1 MVCVHNEYDPKA
13 STNQRP
19 VWKVNSLELL
29 PYVSFKDSFENLEA
43 NQEIISSFT
52 PSVHVLLRMKFKDL
66 LHSQIKSYRVDI
78 FRPGYLKT

>member
-1 MVCVHNEYDPKA
+1 MSITNDPKA

-19 VWKVNSLELL
+19 VRKVNSLELL

-52 PSVHVLLRMKFKDL
+52 PSVIELIFSVIELIFSD
-66 LHSQIKSYRVDI
+66 QDI
-78 FRPGYLKT
+78 ENRFRFSCFH

>member
-1 MVCVHNEYDPKA
+1 MSITNDPKA

-19 VWKVNSLELL
+19 VRKVNSLELL

-52 PSVHVLLRMKFKDL
+52 PSVIELIFSVIELIFSD
-66 LHSQIKSYRVDI
+66 QDI
-78 FRPGYLKT
+78 

>member
-1 MVCVHNEYDPKA
+1 MSITNDPKA

-19 VWKVNSLELL
+19 VRKVNSLELL

-52 PSVHVLLRMKFKDL
+52 PSVIELIFSD
-66 LHSQIKSYRVDI
+66 QDI
-78 FRPGYLKT
+78 ENRFRFSCFH

>member
-1 MVCVHNEYDPKA
+1 MSITNDPKA

-19 VWKVNSLELL
+19 VRKANSLELL

-52 PSVHVLLRMKFKDL
+52 PSVIELIFSVIELIFSD
-66 LHSQIKSYRVDI
+66 QDI
-78 FRPGYLKT
+78 ENRFRFSCFH